1 MADTVSRLAIQV
13 GMDTNGLK
21 TGAAQ
26 GESILSS
33 LASRFTLAVDPIQ
46 LVGKA
51 LSLVGDAARA
61 AWNYL
66 SDLNATTEKV
76 ALSLQFAAGSAAD
89 FAGLMSTTM
98 DFGAGQFED
107 DEIANVVR
115 QLKLFGAE
123 SQNIGGALD
132 VMGKLAIGS
141 GNSLESISSVLMR
154 IRQDGELTFKDLRQ
168 LMQMNIPITDELAKM
183 LGVTKGEIVSMSEDG
198 KISLEQVNEALA
210 KMTVEGGKFG
220 TAIDASAN
228 TVSGAYKELWDSID
242 DLFRPLSTLIGTVV
256 REILKAMNALVI
268 SVGQMFGMFGEGEDD
283 VKNAAGS
290 AGKFVE
296 EMTKGEKSAEQLAK
310 NTDKVNRSM
319 KSAAD
324 IAKEMRAQQRQATE
338 QSFSG
343 FFKMQ
348 EEAGRLVDAMATP
361 EEKFAKEQQRLRE
374 LLAAGAIDPQTFGRA
389 MEKANKAMKDH
400 AQAAREAANER
411 DRLNQI
417 GAPQGLV
424 RGTSG
429 AASAVTN
436 FQFNNPQGDAL
447 LQQIVDLLRGGPV
460 IRQAGLT

>member
-46 LVGKA
+46 LAGQA
-51 LSLVGDAARA
+51 LSAVGNAARA
-61 AWNYL
+61 AWSYL
-66 SDLNATTEKV
+66 SDLNDTTEKV
-76 ALSLQFAAGSAAD
+76 ALSLQFAADSAAD

-98 DFGAGQFED
+98 DFGSGQFED

-123 SQNIGGALD
+123 SQNIGGTLE
-132 VMGKLAIGS
+132 VMGRLALGS
-141 GNSLESISSVLMR
+141 GNSLEAISNVLR
-154 IRQDGELTFKDLRQ
+154 NIGQDGELTFKDLRQ
-168 LMQMNIPITDELAKM
+168 LMQMNIPITNELAKM
-183 LGVTKGEIVSMSEDG
+183 LGVTKGEIVTMAEDG
-198 KISLEQVNEALA
+198 KISMEQVTEALA
-210 KMTVEGGKFG
+210 KMTVEGGRFG
-220 TAIDASAN
+220 SAIELSAD

-242 DLFRPLSTLIGTVV
+242 ELFRPLSALIGTVV

-268 SVGQMFGMFGEGEDD
+268 SFGQMFGMFGEGEDD
-283 VKNAAGS
+283 IKNAAGS
-290 AGKFVE
+290 AGEFVE
-296 EMTKGEKSAEQLAK
+296 EMTKGGRAAGQVAK
-310 NTDKVNRSM
+310 ETEKVNRSM

-338 QSFSG
+338 QTFSG

-374 LLAAGAIDPQTFGRA
+374 LLAAGVIDPQTFGRA
-389 MEKANKAMKDH
+389 MAKANEQLRDH
-400 AQAAREAANER
+400 AKAAREAANER
-411 DRLNQI
+411 ERLNKI
-417 GAPQGLV
+417 EAPQGLV

-429 AASAVTN
+429 AATAFAN
-436 FQFNNPQGDAL
+436 NQFANSDNPQLQRIIEL
-447 LQQIVDLLRGGPV
+447 LQGGPV
-460 IRQAGLT
+460 IRQAGIF